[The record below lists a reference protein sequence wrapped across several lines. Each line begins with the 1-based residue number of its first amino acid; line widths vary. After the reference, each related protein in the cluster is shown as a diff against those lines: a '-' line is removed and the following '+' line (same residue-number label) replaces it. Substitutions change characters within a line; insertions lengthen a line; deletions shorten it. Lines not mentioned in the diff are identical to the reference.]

1 MNLKIGSRAL
11 VASAVSILAVS
22 GLAACSDSADQAAQ
36 APFVTVEATE
46 GTTAEST
53 TSSSKTSSSKPSSS
67 ESSSKEKKS
76 STSRSVQAAEES
88 AEPAPAEA
96 TEPESQKP
104 ECTLESL
111 HSNSEYQSIDTIL
124 NCEGGY
130 MRAGQSGTDHLA
142 MFEFREGQWHI
153 IMKDGGTRSGVPCYT
168 RQNLEQRGFPASILD
183 QAHLC

>member
-1 MNLKIGSRAL
+1 MNLKIDSRAL

-53 TSSSKTSSSKPSSS
+53 TSSSKTSSSKSSSS

-76 STSRSVQAAEES
+76 SASRSAQAAEES
-88 AEPAPAEA
+88 VEPAPAEA
-96 TEPESQKP
+96 AEPESQKS
-104 ECTLESL
+104 ECTVESL
-111 HSNSEYQSIDTIL
+111 QDNPENHLVDTIL
-124 NCEGGY
+124 DCEGGY
-130 MRAGQSGTDHLA
+130 MQAGQAGTDNLG
-142 MFEFREGQWHI
+142 MFEFRDGQWHI
-153 IMKDGGTRSGVPCYT
+153 VQRDGRPPSGVPCYT